1 MNTIGFKIE
10 LINNN
15 IFKDAFES
23 ISRIVDEVKIEI
35 DSEGFRVNALDR
47 SHIVFVGLD
56 LKPSVFDS
64 FECEIPEVINVD
76 TQEFMQILK
85 REKKT
90 DTLHLT
96 LSDDISNS
104 IMIQLIEESTRTFKI
119 KLIDMEYE
127 TPQLPDL
134 NPPSVIQM
142 ESSLLKDSLGDME
155 LFSDVVVYTIDE
167 EYFISSSNG
176 EFGDSDFKYY
186 HGENINGTVKS
197 SFGIDKLKEILSA
210 SKFSPICEMQLGND
224 MPIILTFRLDTDD
237 GELKFL
243 LAPRLEE
250 GED

>member
-64 FECEIPEVINVD
+64 FECEHPEVINVD

-85 REKKT
+85 RAKKT

-119 KLIDMEYE
+119 KLIDMDYEWKSISRINLLCEDLSEY
-127 TPQLPDL
+127 
-134 NPPSVIQM
+134 
-142 ESSLLKDSLGDME
+142 K
-155 LFSDVVVYTIDE
+155 
-167 EYFISSSNG
+167 
-176 EFGDSDFKYY
+176 
-186 HGENINGTVKS
+186 
-197 SFGIDKLKEILSA
+197 
-210 SKFSPICEMQLGND
+210 
-224 MPIILTFRLDTDD
+224 
-237 GELKFL
+237 
-243 LAPRLEE
+243 
-250 GED
+250 